1 MQLVC
6 DYEFSAENTFASFVA
21 GGNSMLITALHGAV
35 AGDPSSSIVYFYGD
49 HGTGRTHLI
58 KSVLREC
65 EDRRRSAVLI
75 SMSDR
80 FRLSPR
86 TLSRAREDVILI
98 DDVDQVAG
106 DTEWEHAIYEIVNSV
121 KGGSGQSLVVSSLLR
136 QGDAGFSRKDIV
148 TRLSWGVT
156 FHVEELSDD
165 DKLKALEMRAAL
177 RGMKLTDETARF
189 MITRLPRSMKDLM
202 NALCMLEHSLE
213 DGHRLSYLTIPFVKK
228 ALGI

>member
-49 HGTGRTHLI
+49 HGTGRTHLV

-75 SMSDR
+75 SMTDR
-80 FRLSPR
+80 FRISPKM
-86 TLSRAREDVILI
+86 LSRAKEDVILI

-106 DTEWEHAIYEIVNSV
+106 DTEWENAIYEIVNSGKNV
-121 KGGSGQSLVVSSLLR
+121 SGQRLVVSSLTR
-136 QGDAGFSRKDIV
+136 QAASGFARKDIV

-165 DKLKALEMRAAL
+165 DKIRALELRAGL

-189 MITRLPRSMKDLM
+189 MITRLPRSMTDLM
-202 NALCMLEHSLE
+202 SSLALLEHSLE

-228 ALGI
+228 VLGI